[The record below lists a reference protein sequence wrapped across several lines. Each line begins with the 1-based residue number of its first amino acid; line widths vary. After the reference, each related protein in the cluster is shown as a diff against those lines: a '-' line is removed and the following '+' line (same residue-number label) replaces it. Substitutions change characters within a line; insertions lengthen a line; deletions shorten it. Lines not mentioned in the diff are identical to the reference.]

1 MPKSD
6 SVVIDPV
13 KMNIINKI
21 SAGSTTSGNLSF
33 NGGLLLQGHHVGE
46 LTVSGG
52 PLVIL
57 EDASVSGKVTVQ
69 GDVWVFG
76 RIGSTEPDAVP
87 THMTVHGVLNLSAKS
102 RASGKLRCE
111 QLAPHLGAII
121 NGDIETLTKGAVN

>member
-21 SAGSTTSGNLSF
+21 SAGSNTSGNLSF

-87 THMTVHGVLNLSAKS
+87 THMTVHGVSTAGDGGHLCGFDCM
-102 RASGKLRCE
+102 RDRC
-111 QLAPHLGAII
+111 QLQDARGS
-121 NGDIETLTKGAVN
+121 